1 MTNNTIKFLITKED
15 EGNRLDLILTKKISS
30 LTRSKLKKIIESKN
44 VKINSCVVSSPSKKV
59 KLNESVVVNLFET
72 QKKKIEPF
80 KTKIDVVYEDKD
92 LLIVNKPAGM
102 VVHPGAGNFRKTL
115 VNALIFKYK
124 KKLSNINGDL
134 RPGIVHRIDK
144 ETSGLLVVAK
154 NNLAHS
160 KLAKQFSEHTIKRK
174 YIALIWGVIRPLKGK
189 IETLISRSKRNRQL
203 MAVSEVK
210 GKRAITNYFTKKIY
224 SIKNI
229 PKISLVECELQ
240 TGRTHQIRVH
250 MSHKGNPLLGDKQYG
265 KKNIK
270 FKKSNKDFEKKL
282 NSLNRQAL
290 HAMSLGFFHPKNN
303 KFMSFESNIPKDY
316 KKLLDLLNKLS
327 D

>member
-59 KLNESVVVNLFET
+59 RLNESVVVNLFET

-80 KTKIDVVYEDKD
+80 KTKIDVIYEDKD

-189 IETLISRSKRNRQL
+189 LK
-203 MAVSEVK
+203 
-210 GKRAITNYFTKKIY
+210 
-224 SIKNI
+224 
-229 PKISLVECELQ
+229 
-240 TGRTHQIRVH
+240 H
-250 MSHKGNPLLGDKQYG
+250 
-265 KKNIK
+265 
-270 FKKSNKDFEKKL
+270 
-282 NSLNRQAL
+282 
-290 HAMSLGFFHPKNN
+290 
-303 KFMSFESNIPKDY
+303 
-316 KKLLDLLNKLS
+316 
-327 D
+327 